1 MEIWKEGG
9 EWCPLEGTPKLAS
22 CISITIK
29 FRNFSFFVRRKDQY
43 VGLWKL
49 KDFSRF
55 LKEHGQLMEEE

>member
-1 MEIWKEGG
+1 MA
-9 EWCPLEGTPKLAS
+9 TPKLPRFLAS

-29 FRNFSFFVRRKDQY
+29 FRNFFFFVRRKDQY

-49 KDFSRF
+49 RDFSRF